1 MKKYLLLLWCCSFQ
15 FLNAQTSFPY
25 SRFTDWQHAG
35 LSTAFD
41 SAYALIDMSSLN
53 IDPTGQLDCAA
64 ILQNAINQND
74 HVIFKFPAGEFKF
87 ESPITLKAHQV
98 LEGSGPASTHFI
110 FNLGGSGS
118 AFTVNGSIGQNIT
131 NVSGPIQ
138 KNQQFLVCPQ
148 HQFNSGDWLYLQTD
162 DASLITS
169 SWALGTTGQILQIHE
184 VANDTLYLETKLRR
198 SYSGPAWVKPFL
210 PIEQVGFRCFSV
222 ERQDD
227 TAPSQTS
234 TFNLYA
240 TTNAFIESVYAYKCT
255 FAHAAISCCSKIS
268 IRKNYF
274 TEGFSY
280 GGGGR
285 AYGVVLQQTTGDCLV
300 EDNIFKHL
308 RHAIL
313 LQSGANGNVCT
324 FNFSTD
330 PYWQE
335 SLLTANSAG
344 ELVLHGNYP
353 YSNLF
358 EQNSIGNIVIDNSH
372 GANGPDNLFYRN
384 RASLYG
390 IFFSDQSSPDQLF
403 IGNEVTNTAFPY
415 SLVNYSILGT
425 GHYQFANNNKGTI
438 VPTATQ
444 LVQDT
449 SFAYTQNP
457 VFVNPG
463 VWLHIGDQPT
473 VNYPIPAENR
483 WLNQAYFSTS
493 CGLTDLALQDWSV
506 QMHCYPNPTA
516 NQLNVKCTNPY
527 FGNLELR
534 TLFGQTLLQTH
545 MKGTDLTIDTERL
558 QTGTYFLYFTDIQKT
573 LQFVKIN

>member
-1 MKKYLLLLWCCSFQ
+1 MKNTILILVWLLSNSLFSQ
-15 FLNAQTSFPY
+15 SNFPFN
-25 SRFTDWQHAG
+25 RFSDWQHAG
-35 LSTAFD
+35 QTEFFD
-41 SAYALIDMSSLN
+41 SAFVQIDMNTLN
-53 IDPTGQLDCAA
+53 IDPTGQVDCSQ
-64 ILQNAINQND
+64 ILQNAIDQYD
-74 HVIFKFPAGEFKF
+74 HVIFKFPAGEFMF
-87 ESPITLKAHQV
+87 ESPISLKAHQV
-98 LEGSGPASTHFI
+98 LEGSGPESTHFI
-110 FNLGGSGS
+110 FNLGGSGN
-118 AFTVNGSIGQNIT
+118 AFSVNGSIGQNIK
-131 NVSGPIQ
+131 NIIGPIQ
-138 KNQQFLVCPQ
+138 KDQQFLVCPQ
-148 HQFNSGDWLYLQTD
+148 HDFNSGDWLYLQTD

-184 VANDTLYLETKLRR
+184 VVNDTLFLETQLRR
-198 SYSGPAWVKPFL
+198 SYIGTTWVKSFL
-210 PIEQVGFRCFSV
+210 PVDQVGFRCFSV

-227 TAPSQTS
+227 TAPTQTS
-234 TFNLYA
+234 SFHLFA

-300 EDNIFKHL
+300 EDNIFKQL

-313 LQSGANGNVCT
+313 LQSGANGNVCSL
-324 FNFSTD
+324 NFSTD

-335 SLLTANSAG
+335 GLLTANSAG
-344 ELVLHGNYP
+344 ELVLHGNFP
-353 YSNLF
+353 YANLF

-390 IFFSDQSSPDQLF
+390 IFFSDQSSPNQLF
-403 IGNEVTNTAFPY
+403 IGNEVTNTGFPY

-444 LVQDT
+444 LMQDT
-449 SFAYTQNP
+449 SFSYTQRP
-457 VFVNPG
+457 GFVNPG
-463 VWLHIGDQPT
+463 VWLHIGDQPS
-473 VNYPIPAENR
+473 VNFPIPAENR

-493 CGLTDLALQDWSV
+493 CGQTDLALQDWSAQTV
-506 QMHCYPNPTA
+506 CFPNPTTA
-516 NQLNVKCTNPY
+516 LLNVNCTNPY

-534 TLFGQTLLQTH
+534 TIFGQTLLQTN
-545 MKGTDLTIDTERL
+545 MKGTDLIIDTEIL
-558 QTGTYFLYFTDIQKT
+558 QQGTYFLYFTDIQKT
-573 LQFVKIN
+573 VQFVKIN